1 MNYTYKFLLF
11 LTIAFIV
18 GFLNFD
24 TASAN
29 FFIQENSNNQI
40 HSNNYL
46 DFSYISFVIQ
56 MLIGGVVAGA
66 VALIA
71 YYRKFSNFIF
81 KLFNKDQNE
90 NKKNK
95 D

>member
-1 MNYTYKFLLF
+1 MKYNYKFLLF
-11 LTIAFIV
+11 FTTILLLSY
-18 GFLNFD
+18 LNLD

-29 FFIQENSNNQI
+29 FVIQDNNNNQI
-40 HSNNYL
+40 DSNDYL

-56 MLIGGVVAGA
+56 MIIGGAVAGA

>member
-11 LTIAFIV
+11 LTAAFIV
-18 GFLNFD
+18 AFLNFD

-29 FFIQENSNNQI
+29 FLIQENNNNQI
-40 HSNNYL
+40 HSNDYL

-56 MLIGGVVAGA
+56 MVIGGVVASA

>member
-1 MNYTYKFLLF
+1 MKYSYKFLLF
-11 LTIAFIV
+11 FTTILLLSY
-18 GFLNFD
+18 LNLD

-29 FFIQENSNNQI
+29 FVIQDNNNDQINSND
-40 HSNNYL
+40 YL

-56 MLIGGVVAGA
+56 MIIGGAVAGA

>member
-18 GFLNFD
+18 AFLNFD

-29 FFIQENSNNQI
+29 FLIQENNNNQI
-40 HSNNYL
+40 HSNDYL

-56 MLIGGVVAGA
+56 MVIGGVVASA

>member
-1 MNYTYKFLLF
+1 MKNNYNFLLF
-11 LTIAFIV
+11 FTTILLV
-18 GFLNFD
+18 TYLNLD

-29 FFIQENSNNQI
+29 FAIQDNNNQI
-40 HSNNYL
+40 QSNDYL

-56 MLIGGVVAGA
+56 MIIGGAVAGA

-81 KLFNKDQNE
+81 KLFNKEKNE

>member
-1 MNYTYKFLLF
+1 MKYSYKFLLF
-11 LTIAFIV
+11 FTTILLMSY
-18 GFLNFD
+18 LNLD

-29 FFIQENSNNQI
+29 FVIQDNNNDQINSND
-40 HSNNYL
+40 YL

-56 MLIGGVVAGA
+56 MIIGGAVAGA